1 MHNTSIMPLVDIVH
15 HSASFSKSS
24 RIAVRRRFS

>member
-1 MHNTSIMPLVDIVH
+1 MHNIMPLLDTVH

-24 RIAVRRRFS
+24 RIAEFS